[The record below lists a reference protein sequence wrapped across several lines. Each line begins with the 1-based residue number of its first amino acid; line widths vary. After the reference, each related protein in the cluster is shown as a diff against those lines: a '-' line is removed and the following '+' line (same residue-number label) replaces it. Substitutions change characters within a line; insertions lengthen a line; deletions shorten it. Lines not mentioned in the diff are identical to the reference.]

1 MSIIV
6 PVFNTEKYLSKCL
19 NSILSYE
26 IQLEVVCI
34 NDGSTDKSLDLLKV
48 FETKDKRVRI
58 YDQKNQGLS
67 AVRNKGIKLSKSPY
81 IMFVDSDDF
90 ITSCGVEL
98 VLEFLEKNQ
107 IDMVLF
113 ENTREGVF
121 TDNDDLLIENRDK
134 EKIFRDLL
142 ALNLKNSACL
152 SIIKKEI
159 LIQNSI
165 TFPVGRTFED
175 LSTVYKIVY
184 NCENV
189 LKIKNVIY
197 HYNVSAN
204 SISSEFNKQNIDDIF
219 FSLNKLKEFLEPKF
233 ENYNYLLQIR
243 LSKLFFIIVRK
254 SAKYYSQ
261 IDILKYLL
269 DKISLIEK
277 EISIEEHLKTI
288 LYIYL
293 ENNINQFRFI
303 YINHDLF
310 SNLVINEKETHL
322 KKIFNDKIYARFIL
336 EKGIKR
342 FYFWGQNN
350 NSDLLLDNI
359 KDLDIE
365 FLGHISSKDYLQN
378 IKSDTVYCIED
389 INFNDNFSILILSM
403 QSSFALKKDLMMHPL
418 YNPKNHM
425 IITFFDILLFHQNE
439 LNA

>member
-26 IQLEVVCI
+26 TQLEVICI
-34 NDGSTDKSLDLLKV
+34 NDGSSDKSLDLLKV
-48 FETKDKRVRI
+48 FEKRDKRVRI

-67 AVRNKGIKLSKSPY
+67 AVRNRGIKLSKSPY

-98 VLEFLEKNQ
+98 VLELLETSQ

-121 TDNDDLLIENRDK
+121 TDNEDLLIDNRDK

-142 ALNLKNSACL
+142 ALNIKNSACL

-175 LSTVYKIVY
+175 LFTTYKIVY

-189 LKIKNVIY
+189 IKIKNVIY

-219 FSLNKLKEFLEPKF
+219 FSLNKLKEFLETKI

-243 LSKLFFIIVRK
+243 LSKLFFIIVRNL
-254 SAKYYSQ
+254 AKYYSK
-261 IDILKYLL
+261 IDILKHLL
-269 DKISLIEK
+269 DKILLIEK
-277 EISIEEHLKTI
+277 EIYIEEHLKTI

-293 ENNINQFRFI
+293 ENNITQFRFI
-303 YINHDLF
+303 YINHILF
-310 SNLVINEKETHL
+310 SSLVINGKESDL
-322 KKIFNDKIYARFIL
+322 NEIFNYKIYIQFIL
-336 EKGIKR
+336 EKEIKR
-342 FYFWGQNN
+342 FYFWGQND
-350 NSDLLLDNI
+350 NSELLLDNI
-359 KDLDIE
+359 KDLDIK
-365 FLGHISSKDYLQN
+365 FLGHISTKDYLQN

-389 INFNDNFSILILSM
+389 INFNDKFSILIFSM

-418 YNPKNHM
+418 YNPKHHI
-425 IITFFDILLFHQNE
+425 IITFFDVLLFHKNE
-439 LNA
+439 VNA